1 MSARTPTTASTLE
14 LWQTEW
20 CPSSRRV
27 RERLTELGLSFTAR
41 QVPVEQDARDDLQAA
56 TGQRAIPVLTADG
69 KAYCGEETILAYLT
83 SNYDEPP
90 GASEHRAKAAKAK
103 RKELEKACP
112 ELAAA
117 TR

>member
-1 MSARTPTTASTLE
+1 MSTREATWPATLE

-41 QVPVEQDARDDLQAA
+41 QVPVEQNARDELEAA
-56 TGQRAIPVLTADG
+56 TGQRTIPALLAG
-69 KAYCGEETILAYLT
+69 GNAYCGEQVILDYLT

-90 GASEHRAKAAKAK
+90 GASQHREKAAKAK

-112 ELAAA
+112 ELATA